1 MFGFRHCS
9 IIHQNDFC
17 MFFFN
22 FQGEHCR
29 LNGKDVVQHITAIL
43 KNQDMNNMFVADYQ
57 NILLK
62 FILSSK
68 TYRCEITC
76 KMWHGKFLNF
86 VEYI

>member
-1 MFGFRHCS
+1 
-9 IIHQNDFC
+9 

-86 VEYI
+86 VEYKKTKRLMLIL